1 MLGFG
6 LGNSNKITSNKDNAR
21 TDKKLNVGAMKA
33 KVSGIDKYWV
43 VTILVF
49 MAASY
54 VFYLA
59 FSQNLNIDEMKATRD
74 AASATLET
82 KKVELAKKER
92 EVKEFVAKVEKEGEK
107 GKKFIPTIDKFGVYK
122 LIIAL
127 DDYKKIFPF
136 DYKLT
141 DSEKNLTKIYKYY
154 DLILT
159 VEYRSMDSFKTI
171 LSYLTRD
178 YFMDFVDGAY
188 SNGKFVLKYKVYA
201 KKD

>member
-6 LGNSNKITSNKDNAR
+6 IGNSNKITSNKDGSK
-21 TDKKLNVGAMKA
+21 TDKRLNVGAMKA

-43 VTILVF
+43 VTSLVF
-49 MAASY
+49 IAASY

-74 AASATLET
+74 TASSTLET

-171 LSYLTRD
+171 LNYLTRD
-178 YFMDFVDGAY
+178 YFMDFVDGSY